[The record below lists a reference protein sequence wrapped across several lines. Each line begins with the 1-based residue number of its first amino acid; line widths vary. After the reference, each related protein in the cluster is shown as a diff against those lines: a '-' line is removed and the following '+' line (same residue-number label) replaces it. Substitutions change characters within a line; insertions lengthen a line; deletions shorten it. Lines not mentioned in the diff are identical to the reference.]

1 VGVFQAA
8 ADDGTEF
15 AIFGSPLGQKVAM
28 VKTLIEIESILF
40 ADSAGDLPK
49 IMAFD

>member
-1 VGVFQAA
+1 VGAFQAA